1 MPSSNSSN
9 SNCNSLEANEHLRN
23 AYLRR
28 EVADFD
34 GAAAQLSQA
43 QAGPGANSEADLVLL
58 AVTAAQAALHGDDQ
72 ALRQAVDT
80 LDLKSK
86 EIKAKAPIPTMLVF
100 RAVCELGRAR
110 LAAGDSELA
119 GQAFR
124 IALGLAQDE
133 YGKNSLE
140 TIYPS
145 LCLAIYHE
153 SQGSNLLAL
162 ALARDAVNLLRE
174 RSKQVNDPSL
184 LLAGLIV
191 INCCSF
197 KERRFQ
203 QALAASD
210 ELLAIGAKHSLSIA
224 SCERLQEAAVVK
236 MMSLAQLDRL
246 QEAKDQGEVLV
257 EAMEKTQGRYSA
269 QLLEPLCQLATVY
282 ERLGSRDKAS
292 RCLDQA
298 LVVVSRI
305 VEETPFANSA
315 SRPTGGG
322 KSAGENRA
330 DSHEKAAS
338 MPFKEYQ
345 VLNRL
350 SETYFLQGKFVDALK
365 LYPSSMR
372 ARYTTYVASSTNII
386 DMLAKHLA
394 EFTEEH
400 QRKQKRSD

>member
-1 MPSSNSSN
+1 MASSDSNTNNS
-9 SNCNSLEANEHLRN
+9 SNCNSLEANEHLRK
-23 AYLRR
+23 AYLMR
-28 EVADFD
+28 EVADTD
-34 GAAAQLSQA
+34 GALAQLDKA
-43 QAGPGANSEADLVLL
+43 QAGVDANGEASLVLL
-58 AVTAAQAALHGDDQ
+58 AVKAAKAVSQGDSE
-72 ALRQAVDT
+72 ALRQSVDA
-80 LDLKSK
+80 LDQRSR
-86 EIKAKAPIPTMLVF
+86 EIKAKASIPTMLVF
-100 RAVCELGRAR
+100 RAMCELGRAR
-110 LAAGDSELA
+110 LVAGDIELA

-140 TIYPS
+140 MIYPS
-145 LCLAIYHE
+145 LCLAIYHA

-162 ALARDAVNLLRE
+162 ALARDAVNQLRE
-174 RSKQVNDPSL
+174 RAKQVNDPSL

-191 INCCSF
+191 ISSCSF

-210 ELLAIGAKHSLSIA
+210 ELLDLGAKHSLSLA
-224 SCERLQEAAVVK
+224 VCERLQEAAVVK

-246 QEAKDQGEVLV
+246 QEAKDQGEILI
-257 EAMEKTQGRYSA
+257 EAMETQGKYSHR
-269 QLLEPLCQLATVY
+269 LLEPLCQLATVY
-282 ERLGSRDKAS
+282 ERIGSRDKAS

-298 LVVVSRI
+298 LVVVSHI
-305 VEETPFANSA
+305 VEETPFATSSGSA
-315 SRPTGGG
+315 E
-322 KSAGENRA
+322 AGA
-330 DSHEKAAS
+330 ASTDKAAS

-386 DMLAKHLA
+386 DMLSKHLA
-394 EFTEEH
+394 DFTEEH
-400 QRKQKRSD
+400 QRKQKS

>member
-1 MPSSNSSN
+1 MVSSDSSSSN
-9 SNCNSLEANEHLRN
+9 NCNSLEANEHLRK
-23 AYLRR
+23 AYLMR

-34 GAAAQLSQA
+34 GALAQLNEA
-43 QAGPGANSEADLVLL
+43 QAGLDANTEASLVLL
-58 AVTAAQAALHGDDQ
+58 AVKAASAVSLGDNESLRKHVDLLDQ
-72 ALRQAVDT
+72 R
-80 LDLKSK
+80 SR
-86 EIKAKAPIPTMLVF
+86 EIKAKASIPTMLVF
-100 RAVCELGRAR
+100 RAMCELGRAR
-110 LAAGDSELA
+110 LVAGDGELA

-133 YGKNSLE
+133 YGKHSLE
-140 TIYPS
+140 MIYPS

-174 RSKQVNDPSL
+174 RSKLINDPSL

-203 QALAASD
+203 QALAAAD
-210 ELLAIGAKHSLSIA
+210 ELLALSVKHSLSLA
-224 SCERLQEAAVVK
+224 FCERLQEAAVVK

-257 EAMEKTQGRYSA
+257 EAMEKAQGRYSA

-282 ERLGSRDKAS
+282 ERIGSRDKAS

-315 SRPTGGG
+315 SEATGE
-322 KSAGENRA
+322 KRT

-386 DMLAKHLA
+386 DMLSKHLA

-400 QRKQKRSD
+400 QRKQK

>member
-1 MPSSNSSN
+1 MVSSDSNSSK
-9 SNCNSLEANEHLRN
+9 SNSLEANEHLRK
-23 AYLRR
+23 AYLMR

-34 GAAAQLSQA
+34 GALAQLNESQA
-43 QAGPGANSEADLVLL
+43 GLDANTEASLVLL
-58 AVTAAQAALHGDDQ
+58 AVKAANAVSLGDNESLRKHVDLLDQ
-72 ALRQAVDT
+72 RSREV
-80 LDLKSK
+80 
-86 EIKAKAPIPTMLVF
+86 KAKASIPTMLVF
-100 RAVCELGRAR
+100 RAMCELGRAR
-110 LAAGDSELA
+110 LVAGDGELA

-133 YGKNSLE
+133 YGKHSLE
-140 TIYPS
+140 MIYPS

-174 RSKQVNDPSL
+174 RSKLINDPSL

-203 QALAASD
+203 QALAAAD
-210 ELLAIGAKHSLSIA
+210 ELLELGAKYGLTLA
-224 SCERLQEAAVVK
+224 ACERLQEAAVVK
-236 MMSLAQLDRL
+236 MLSLAQLDRM

-257 EAMEKTQGRYSA
+257 EAMEKAQGRYSA
-269 QLLEPLCQLATVY
+269 RLLEPLCQLATVY

-292 RCLDQA
+292 KCLDQA

-315 SRPTGGG
+315 SGAT
-322 KSAGENRA
+322 SAGGVAGEKRT

-386 DMLAKHLA
+386 DMLSKHLA

-400 QRKQKRSD
+400 QRKQK

>member
-1 MPSSNSSN
+1 MVSSDSSSS
-9 SNCNSLEANEHLRN
+9 SNCNSLEANEHLRK
-23 AYLRR
+23 AYLMR

-34 GAAAQLSQA
+34 GALAQLNEA
-43 QAGPGANSEADLVLL
+43 QAGLDANTEASLVLL
-58 AVTAAQAALHGDDQ
+58 AVKAANAVSLGDNESLRKHVDLLDQ
-72 ALRQAVDT
+72 R
-80 LDLKSK
+80 SR
-86 EIKAKAPIPTMLVF
+86 EIKAKASIPTMLVF
-100 RAVCELGRAR
+100 RAMCELGRAR
-110 LAAGDSELA
+110 LVAGDGELA

-133 YGKNSLE
+133 YGKHSLE
-140 TIYPS
+140 MIYPS

-174 RSKQVNDPSL
+174 RSKLINDPSL

-203 QALAASD
+203 QALAAAD
-210 ELLAIGAKHSLSIA
+210 ELLALSVKHSLSLA

-257 EAMEKTQGRYSA
+257 EAMEKAQGRYSA

-282 ERLGSRDKAS
+282 ERIGSRDKAS

-315 SRPTGGG
+315 SETTGE
-322 KSAGENRA
+322 KRT

-386 DMLAKHLA
+386 DMLSKHLA

-400 QRKQKRSD
+400 QRKQK

>member
-1 MPSSNSSN
+1 MVSSDSNSSK
-9 SNCNSLEANEHLRN
+9 SNSLEANEHLRK
-23 AYLRR
+23 AYLMR

-34 GAAAQLSQA
+34 GALAQLNESQA
-43 QAGPGANSEADLVLL
+43 GLDANTEASLVLL
-58 AVTAAQAALHGDDQ
+58 AVKAANAVSLGDNESLRKHVDLLDQ
-72 ALRQAVDT
+72 RSREV
-80 LDLKSK
+80 
-86 EIKAKAPIPTMLVF
+86 KAKASIPTMLVF
-100 RAVCELGRAR
+100 RAMCELGRAR
-110 LAAGDSELA
+110 LVAGDGELA

-133 YGKNSLE
+133 YGKHSLE
-140 TIYPS
+140 MIYPS

-174 RSKQVNDPSL
+174 RSKLINDPSL

-203 QALAASD
+203 QALAAAD
-210 ELLAIGAKHSLSIA
+210 ELLDLGAKHGLKLA
-224 SCERLQEAAVVK
+224 ACERLQEAAVVK
-236 MMSLAQLDRL
+236 MLSLAQLDRL

-257 EAMEKTQGRYSA
+257 EAMEKAQGRYSA
-269 QLLEPLCQLATVY
+269 RLLEPLCQLATVY

-292 RCLDQA
+292 KCLDQA

-305 VEETPFANSA
+305 VEETPFTNSA
-315 SRPTGGG
+315 SGAT
-322 KSAGENRA
+322 GENRT

-386 DMLAKHLA
+386 DMLSKHLA

-400 QRKQKRSD
+400 QRKQK

>member
-1 MPSSNSSN
+1 MVSSDSSN
-9 SNCNSLEANEHLRN
+9 SNCNSLEANEHLRK
-23 AYLRR
+23 AYLMR

-34 GAAAQLSQA
+34 GALAQLNESQA
-43 QAGPGANSEADLVLL
+43 GLDANTEASLVLL
-58 AVTAAQAALHGDDQ
+58 AVKAANAVSLGDNESLRKHVDLLDQ
-72 ALRQAVDT
+72 RSREV
-80 LDLKSK
+80 
-86 EIKAKAPIPTMLVF
+86 KAKASIPTMLVF
-100 RAVCELGRAR
+100 RAMCELGRAR
-110 LAAGDSELA
+110 LVAGDGELA

-133 YGKNSLE
+133 YGKHSLE
-140 TIYPS
+140 MIYPS

-174 RSKQVNDPSL
+174 RSKLINDPSL

-203 QALAASD
+203 QALAAAD
-210 ELLAIGAKHSLSIA
+210 ELLDLGAKHGLKLA
-224 SCERLQEAAVVK
+224 ACERLQEAAVVK
-236 MMSLAQLDRL
+236 MLSLAQLDRL

-257 EAMEKTQGRYSA
+257 EAMEKAQGRYSA
-269 QLLEPLCQLATVY
+269 RLLEPLCQLATVY

-292 RCLDQA
+292 KCLDQA

-315 SRPTGGG
+315 SGATSAGG
-322 KSAGENRA
+322 ATGENRA
-330 DSHEKAAS
+330 ESHEKAAS

-400 QRKQKRSD
+400 QRKQK